1 MHAIVVSTL
10 VVAIAEIGDKTQLL
24 AIVLATRFKRPLPI
38 IAGIFAA
45 TIANHALAATAGA
58 LVSDLLS
65 GVWFRYAIA
74 ISFIAMGLWALVPDT
89 LDEPTGDRGGGSV
102 FTTTLIA
109 FFLVEIGDKTQI
121 ATAALAARFHEIVH
135 VTIGTTL
142 GMLLAN
148 VPAVYLGEAVTRV
161 VPLRWVR
168 FGAAG
173 LFVVLGLWAL
183 ADAMGMTAP

>member
-1 MHAIVVSTL
+1 MHALLVSTL

-45 TIANHALAATAGA
+45 TVANHALAATAGA

-89 LDEPTGDRGGGSV
+89 LETSADDQRSGGV
-102 FTTTLIA
+102 FMTTLVA

-121 ATAALAARFHEIVH
+121 ATAALAARFQEIAV

-142 GMLLAN
+142 GMLIAN
-148 VPAVYLGEAVTRV
+148 VPAVYLGEAATRV

-168 FGAAG
+168 IGAAII
-173 LFVVLGLWAL
+173 FVALGVWAL
-183 ADAMGMTAP
+183 IDAMALR

>member
-1 MHAIVVSTL
+1 MYTILVSAL
-10 VVAIAEIGDKTQLL
+10 VVAVAEIGDKTQLL

-58 LVSDLLS
+58 LVSDFLS
-65 GVWFRYAIA
+65 GAWFRYAIA
-74 ISFIAMGLWALVPDT
+74 LSFIAMGLWALVPDT
-89 LDEPTGDRGGGSV
+89 FEDDTEPRGSGGV

-109 FFLVEIGDKTQI
+109 FFLVEIGDKTQV
-121 ATAALAARFHEIVH
+121 ATAALAARFHEIAH

-148 VPAVYLGEAVTRV
+148 VPAVYLGEAATRV
-161 VPLRWVR
+161 VPLKWVR
-168 FGAAG
+168 IGAATI
-173 LFVVLGLWAL
+173 FVGLGLWAL
-183 ADAMGMTAP
+183 ADAMGLW